1 MQLMELIFLQAGGN
15 QGIITLIF
23 WGLIILVFWLF
34 MIRPQAK
41 RQREQRQFIDN
52 LQKGQEV
59 VTGSGLIGRIN
70 KIEGDIVTL
79 DLGNKHFVRVLRSAI
94 SKEMTDALHA
104 GEEKNKD

>member
-1 MQLMELIFLQAGGN
+1 MDLILLQAAGN
-15 QGIITLIF
+15 QGIMTLVF

-41 RQREQRQFIDN
+41 RQREQRQFIDA
-52 LQKGQEV
+52 LEKGQEV

-70 KIEGDIVTL
+70 KIEDDIVTL

-94 SKEMTDALHA
+94 SKEMTDALHSSTQ
-104 GEEKNKD
+104 EKKD

>member
-1 MQLMELIFLQAGGN
+1 MDLILLQAAGN
-15 QGIITLIF
+15 QGFTTLIF

-41 RQREQRQFIDN
+41 RQREQRQFIDA
-52 LQKGQEV
+52 LEKGQEV

-70 KIEGDIVTL
+70 KIEGEIVTL

-94 SKEMTDALHA
+94 SKEMTDALHSNA
-104 GEEKNKD
+104 QEKKD